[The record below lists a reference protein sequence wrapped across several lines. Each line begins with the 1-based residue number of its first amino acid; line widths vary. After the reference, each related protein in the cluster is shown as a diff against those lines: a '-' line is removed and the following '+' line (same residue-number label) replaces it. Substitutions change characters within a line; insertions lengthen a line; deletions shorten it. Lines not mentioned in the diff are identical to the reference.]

1 MPQQDN
7 RPLTI
12 VLVCDAVGNAGNG
25 TSNSALQFAR
35 GLRALG
41 HRVRFVG
48 IGSRDY
54 PAAEE
59 WIPLVSPIAARQQM
73 QFARPDEALFRR
85 AFAGADII
93 HCYLPFSFARR
104 AVMTARSMGIPAT
117 AGFHLQPENILYT
130 AWPLRLIPHADRI
143 IYSLERRSLYSRIT
157 HVHAPSR
164 MIADQLRRNGYT
176 NVLHVFSNGYDP
188 RFTPA
193 VDEGEHRA
201 ADMAWE
207 KDFPQ
212 QRHFRIVASGRLTHE
227 KDQTTLLRA
236 VALSR
241 HKRDI
246 DVRVCG
252 TGPLAHELEAQARLL
267 GVSAK
272 IGFVP
277 HDRLVDVLRG
287 ADLFVH
293 PSIVDIESISAL
305 EAIACG
311 LVPVIASA
319 PLSAAGQ
326 FALDD
331 RSLYPV
337 RDARA
342 LAGKID
348 WWIDHPEERRA
359 MSPRYAR
366 YAREEF
372 SLRTSVD
379 RFVAMER
386 EAIADFHAGRR

>member
-1 MPQQDN
+1 MSHQDD

-12 VLVCDAVGNAGNG
+12 VLVCDDMGNAGNG

-41 HRVRFVG
+41 HHVRFVG
-48 IGSRDY
+48 IGSHDY
-54 PAAEE
+54 PAQQE
-59 WIPLVSPIAARQQM
+59 WIPLVSHIAARQQM
-73 QFARPDEALFRR
+73 RFARPDEALFRR

-93 HCYLPFSFARR
+93 HCYLPFSFART
-104 AVMTARSMGIPAT
+104 AVLTARSMGIPAT

-143 IYSLERRSLYSRIT
+143 IYSLERRSLYSKIT

-164 MIADQLRRNGYT
+164 MIAGQLRRNGYT

-188 RFTPA
+188 RFAPA
-193 VDEGEHRA
+193 GDEEQRRA
-201 ADMAWE
+201 ADAAWE
-207 KDFPQ
+207 KDG
-212 QRHFRIVASGRLTHE
+212 RFRIVASGRLTHE

-236 VALSR
+236 VGLSR
-241 HKRDI
+241 FKDRI
-246 DVRVCG
+246 DVRICG

-267 GVSAK
+267 GVRAK

-277 HDRLVDVLRG
+277 HDRLADVLRG

-311 LVPVIASA
+311 IVPVIASA

-331 RSLYPV
+331 RSRYPV

-342 LAGKID
+342 LARKID
-348 WWIDHPEERRA
+348 WWIDYPAQRTA
-359 MSPRYAR
+359 MGPRYAR
-366 YAREEF
+366 HAREEF
-372 SLRTSVD
+372 SLATSVD

-386 EAIADFHAGRR
+386 EAITDFRAGRQ